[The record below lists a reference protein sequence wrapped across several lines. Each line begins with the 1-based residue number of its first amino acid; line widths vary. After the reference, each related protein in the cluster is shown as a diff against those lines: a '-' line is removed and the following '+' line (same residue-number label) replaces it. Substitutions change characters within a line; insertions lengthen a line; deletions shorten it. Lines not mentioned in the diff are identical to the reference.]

1 MCSSAAADWPAVLQ
15 AFQHAPPRV
24 QGSNGDGMV
33 DPDVIFGSVS
43 CVVILGIDYW
53 ALEVLDGLL
62 LGPWSLGRWVFNLGA
77 ATCPPML

>member
-1 MCSSAAADWPAVLQ
+1 
-15 AFQHAPPRV
+15 
-24 QGSNGDGMV
+24 MV